1 MAFLPVAILKEKSTM
16 SAQTA
21 AHLVDHDP
29 LSKGGPDGVRHY
41 VIGDIHGLLSVL
53 DALLDEIRAD
63 MARNPVAEA
72 RIISLGDMVDRGP
85 QSKEVVARLMNP
97 PGDLPPVSVVKG
109 NHEAQLLAF
118 LDDTPVHPW
127 WMGASGGGSETLRSY
142 GVTPPAGYGEDA
154 VPPEEWARA
163 RADALAVF
171 PPEHDRFLRS
181 LPTSIRSGDLLFV
194 HAGVDPSRPFSAQ
207 QDEDLLWIREPFL
220 SSTESWDFFVV
231 HGHTPRPVVERS
243 ALRLG
248 VDTGAYLGGTLT
260 AAVIEGRDIRL
271 LSVPG
276 QKVATRTTWR

>member
-1 MAFLPVAILKEKSTM
+1 M
-16 SAQTA
+16 SGLTTA
-21 AHLVDHDP
+21 HRVDLEP

-53 DALLDEIRAD
+53 DALLDEIRVD
-63 MARNPVAEA
+63 MARHPVTEA

-85 QSKEVVARLMNP
+85 QSKGVIARLMTP
-97 PGDLPPVSVVKG
+97 PADLPPVSVVKG
-109 NHEAQLLAF
+109 NHEEQFLAF
-118 LDDTPVHPW
+118 LEGSPVHPW
-127 WMGASGGGSETLRSY
+127 WMGTSGGGSETLRSY
-142 GVTPPAGYGEDA
+142 GVTPPAGFEDDA
-154 VPPEEWARA
+154 ATPEEWARA
-163 RADALAVF
+163 RVDALAVF

-194 HAGVDPSRPFSAQ
+194 HAGVNPSRPFSGQ
-207 QDEDLLWIREPFL
+207 EEQDFLWIREPFL
-220 SSTESWDFFVV
+220 SSTEPWDFFVV

-260 AAVIEGRDIRL
+260 AAVIEGRDVRL

-276 QKVATRTTWR
+276 QKVVTRTTWR